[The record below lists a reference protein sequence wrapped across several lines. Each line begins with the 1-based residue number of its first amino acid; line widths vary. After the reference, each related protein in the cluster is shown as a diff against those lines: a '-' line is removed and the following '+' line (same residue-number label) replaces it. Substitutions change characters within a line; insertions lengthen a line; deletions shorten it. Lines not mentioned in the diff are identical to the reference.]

1 MRRRDFLAGL
11 GGAAALG
18 ASPAGL
24 RAQQASMP
32 VIGFLNSATPA
43 TYRTALVRFREALQ
57 ETGFIEGQSVKVEE
71 RWADNHYERLPQ
83 LAAELVRLG
92 VSVLVA
98 NGPAV
103 LPTKAATSTIPIVF
117 TAGLDPIELGIVQS
131 LSRPGGNVTGVSV
144 LNVELVPKRFELLR
158 EVIPTISKVGLMIN
172 PANPNAASIQQASQR
187 AANALGL
194 QLHIIRVAGE
204 KDLEPAFETAAQLR
218 VQAVVIGT
226 DPFFTSQSSRLAAL
240 SGRHSLPAIYQYRD
254 FPAAGGLMS
263 YSGDLD
269 VAYRRAGTYV
279 GRILKGATPG
289 NLPVEQVTK
298 LELIVN
304 LKAAKALGV
313 TIPPAVLARADE
325 VIE

>member
-1 MRRRDFLAGL
+1 MRRREFIAGI
-11 GGAAALG
+11 GSAAALG
-18 ASPAGL
+18 ALPART
-24 RAQQASMP
+24 RAQQSPVP
-32 VIGFLNSATPA
+32 VIGFLNSATPG
-43 TYRTALVRFREALQ
+43 TYRRAWLQFREGLQ
-57 ETGFIEGQSVKVEE
+57 EIGFIEKQTVMVEE

-83 LAAELVRLG
+83 LAAELVRLP
-92 VSVLVA
+92 VAVLVA

-103 LPTKAATSTIPIVF
+103 LSAKAATSTIPIVF

-158 EVIPTISKVGLMIN
+158 EVIPTISSVGLMIN
-172 PANPNAASIQQASQR
+172 PANPNAASVLQASQR
-187 AANALGL
+187 AADALGL
-194 QLHIIRVAGE
+194 RLHIMRVAVE
-204 KDLEPAFETAAQLR
+204 KDLDAAFETAVQLR

-226 DPFFTSQSSRLAAL
+226 DPFFTSHSVRLAAL
-240 SGRHSLPAIYQYRD
+240 ASRHSLSTVYQYRE

-263 YSGDLD
+263 YSGSLD

-279 GRILKGATPG
+279 GRILKGAAPG
-289 NLPVEQVTK
+289 TLPVEQVTK

-313 TIPPAVLARADE
+313 TFPASVLARADE